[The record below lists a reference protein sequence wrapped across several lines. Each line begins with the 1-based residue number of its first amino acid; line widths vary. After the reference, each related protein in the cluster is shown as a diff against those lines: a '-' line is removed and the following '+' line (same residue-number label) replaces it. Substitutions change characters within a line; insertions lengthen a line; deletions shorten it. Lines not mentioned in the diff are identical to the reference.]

1 MFLKKKKSMQSIK
14 ARKYDKLLVFLYK
27 QIDVCYRIMCYAFTE
42 CAYYNHFLKE
52 QNVFFSDVN
61 LFMELLM
68 TQRQFLQAIEV
79 N

>member
-1 MFLKKKKSMQSIK
+1 MY
-14 ARKYDKLLVFLYK
+14 ARDLCVMHPLNVFTIVL
-27 QIDVCYRIMCYAFTE
+27 ITLCI
-42 CAYYNHFLKE
+42 
-52 QNVFFSDVN
+52 FFSDVN

>member
-1 MFLKKKKSMQSIK
+1 MQSIK

-42 CAYYNHFLKE
+42 RAYYNHFLKE